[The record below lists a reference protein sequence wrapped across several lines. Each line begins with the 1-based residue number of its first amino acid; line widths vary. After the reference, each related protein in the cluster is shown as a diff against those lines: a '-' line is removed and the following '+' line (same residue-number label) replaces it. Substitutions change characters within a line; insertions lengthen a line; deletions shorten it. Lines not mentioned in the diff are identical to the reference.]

1 MPTSNETV
9 PNNEHKVN
17 SQGFVTGY
25 GQSDT
30 HALTLSDGRPNP
42 HQSAGLPYNTVSGA
56 DVFAMA
62 NNPPNVAKE
71 QAQWFIPST
80 YINCDARTHDVQGVN
95 GTFRWLTLDVDKNN
109 LTLTD
114 VDAAVSDVIGEG
126 CRLIYST
133 RSATEDNR
141 KWRVL
146 IPTLNAITGAEF
158 FDTQNAFFDL
168 LENASAGALIPDRTL
183 ARPAQLV
190 YLPNRGVFYEV
201 KVYKSKAL
209 NLTSDHAIIQYRD
222 DKRAQL
228 VKADAE
234 AKSARD
240 KRAADRKAKAQ
251 AGDVSPVDH
260 FNNAHTVS
268 DLLARYGY
276 VQAGSSCNWRS
287 PMQSSG
293 SYATRDYGEYWV
305 TLSGSDADAEIGAP
319 TKGGHRWGDAF
330 DLYRHFEHQGDWTA
344 AVKAYAQEVGL
355 NRQSEGGQ
363 HLDNLDDFQIEPK
376 QTSLDAAIRK
386 TQMNNFLDGIFT
398 ASDLHG
404 QRIPP
409 RVWHLQDL
417 IPSDTVTLFSGD
429 GGTGKSLL
437 ALQLAASTALARPWL
452 GLPVREGK
460 AIYLSA
466 EDDRAELHRRLAD
479 IAQAEGVPLADLSNL
494 TLRSLAGEDALLALL
509 DKGGALKPTP
519 LLDAIDDLLESD
531 QPDLLVLDTLADYF
545 PGNENDRAQARQFIG
560 MLRGLA
566 IRHRCAVFMLAHP
579 SLTGLNSGTGTSG
592 STGWNNS
599 VRSRLYLSR
608 VVQDSYEPNPDARVL
623 RTMKSNYARTGA
635 EIGLTWQD
643 GVFVADAPVTGLD
656 RMAASMKAERV
667 FFKLLRE
674 FTEQGRRVN
683 HAAGAN
689 YAPKLF
695 AENAKSE
702 GCTKR
707 ALKAAMDALLDS
719 GKIAIEQDGPPS
731 KRRTFLAI
739 ARRGGSGSSA

>member
-1 MPTSNETV
+1 MQTAKPVFAS
-9 PNNEHKVN
+9 
-17 SQGFVTGY
+17 GY

-30 HALTLSDGRPNP
+30 RAPILSDGRPNP
-42 HQSAGLPYNTVSGA
+42 HPSAGTPYKSVTGA
-56 DVFAMA
+56 EVVAMA
-62 NNPPNVAKE
+62 NSPASVAKDK
-71 QAQWFIPST
+71 AQWFIPST
-80 YINCDARTHDVQGVN
+80 YIGCDARTHDVQRTK
-95 GTFRWLTLDVDKNN
+95 GTFRWLTLDVDNNN
-109 LTLTD
+109 LTLAD
-114 VDAAVSDVIGEG
+114 VDATVSDVIGEAF
-126 CRLIYST
+126 RLIYST

-146 IPTLNAITGAEF
+146 IPTANAIAGADF
-158 FDTQNAFFDL
+158 SDTQNAFFDL
-168 LENASAGALIPDRTL
+168 LENASAGALIPDRKL
-183 ARPAQLV
+183 AGPAQLV
-190 YLPNRGVFYEV
+190 YLPNRGAFYE
-201 KVYKSKAL
+201 YKADKAAML
-209 NLTSDHAIIQYRD
+209 DLTPEHAIIQHRD
-222 DKRAQL
+222 AKRVAL
-228 VKADAE
+228 ARAE
-234 AKSARD
+234 AEATTARD
-240 KRAADRKAKAQ
+240 QRIADRKAKMQ
-251 AGDVSPVDH
+251 SGDVSPVDH
-260 FNNAHTVS
+260 FNAAHSVA
-268 DLLARYGY
+268 DLLAQYKY
-276 VQAGSSCNWRS
+276 AQAGSSRDWRS

-293 SYATRDYGEYWV
+293 SYATRDFGNYWV
-305 TLSGSDADAEIGAP
+305 SLSSSDADAGIGAP
-319 TKGGHRWGDAF
+319 TSSGNRHGDAF
-330 DLYRHFEHQGDWTA
+330 DLYRHFEHSGDFGA
-344 AVKAYAQEVGL
+344 AVKAYAQEAAL

-363 HLDNLDDFQIEPK
+363 HFDNLDDFHIEPK
-376 QTSLDAAIRK
+376 QTSIDVAIRK
-386 TQMNNFLDGIFT
+386 TQMNSFLDGIFT
-398 ASDLHG
+398 ASDLQG

-409 RVWHLQDL
+409 RIWHVQDL

-437 ALQLAASTALARPWL
+437 ALQLAASTALARLWL

-479 IAQAEGVPLADLSNL
+479 IAQAEGVHLADLSNL

-509 DKGGALKPTP
+509 GKGGALEPTP
-519 LLDAIDDLLESD
+519 LLDAIDDLLERF

-560 MLRGLA
+560 ILRGLA

-635 EIGLTWQD
+635 EIGLTWQN

-656 RMAASMKAERV
+656 RVAASAKAERV
-667 FFKLLRE
+667 FLKLLKE

-683 HAAGAN
+683 HASGAN

-707 ALKAAMDALLDS
+707 VLKAAMDALLDS

-731 KRRTFLAI
+731 KRRTFLA
-739 ARRGGSGSSA
+739 AAGVRHCGSSA

>member
-1 MPTSNETV
+1 MQNTKPVFAS
-9 PNNEHKVN
+9 
-17 SQGFVTGY
+17 GY

-30 HALTLSDGRPNP
+30 RAPILSDGRPNP
-42 HQSAGLPYNTVSGA
+42 HPSAGTPYKSVTGA
-56 DVFAMA
+56 EVVAMA
-62 NNPPNVAKE
+62 NSPATVAKDK
-71 QAQWFIPST
+71 AQWFIPST
-80 YINCDARTHDVQGVN
+80 YIGCDARTHDVQRTK
-95 GTFRWLTLDVDKNN
+95 GTFRWLTLDVDNNN
-109 LTLTD
+109 LTLAD
-114 VDAAVSDVIGEG
+114 VNATVSDVIGEAF
-126 CRLIYST
+126 RLIYST

-146 IPTLNAITGAEF
+146 IPTANAIAGADF
-158 FDTQNAFFDL
+158 SDTQNAFFDL
-168 LENASAGALIPDRTL
+168 LENASAGALIPDRKL
-183 ARPAQLV
+183 AGPAQLV
-190 YLPNRGVFYEV
+190 YLPNRGVFYE
-201 KVYKSKAL
+201 YKADKAAML
-209 NLTSDHAIIQYRD
+209 DLTPEHAIIQHRD
-222 DKRAQL
+222 AKRVAL
-228 VKADAE
+228 ARAE
-234 AKSARD
+234 AEATTARD
-240 KRAADRKAKAQ
+240 QRIADRKAKMQ
-251 AGDVSPVDH
+251 SGDVSPVDH
-260 FNNAHTVS
+260 FNAAHSVA
-268 DLLARYGY
+268 DLLAQYKY
-276 VQAGSSCNWRS
+276 AQAGSSRDWRS

-293 SYATRDYGEYWV
+293 SYATRDFGNYWV
-305 TLSGSDADAEIGAP
+305 SLSSSDADAGMGAP
-319 TKGGHRWGDAF
+319 TSSGNRHGDAF
-330 DLYRHFEHQGDWTA
+330 DLYRHFEHGGDFCA
-344 AVKAYAQEVGL
+344 AVKAYAQEAAL

-363 HLDNLDDFQIEPK
+363 HNDNLDDFQIEPR
-376 QTSLDAAIRK
+376 QTSLDVAIRE
-386 TQMNNFLDGIFT
+386 TQMNSFNEGIFI
-398 ASDLHG
+398 ASDLQG
-404 QRIPP
+404 QPIPP
-409 RVWHLQDL
+409 RVWHVQDL

-479 IAQAEGVPLADLSNL
+479 IAQAEGVLLADLSNL

-509 DKGGALKPTP
+509 GKGGALEPTP
-519 LLDAIDDLLESD
+519 LLDAIDDLLERF

-545 PGNENDRAQARQFIG
+545 PGNENDRAEARQFIG

-635 EIGLTWQD
+635 EIGLTWQN
-643 GVFVADAPVTGLD
+643 GVFIADAPVTGLD
-656 RMAASMKAERV
+656 RVAASAKAERV
-667 FFKLLRE
+667 FLKLLNE

-683 HAAGAN
+683 HASGAN

-707 ALKAAMDALLDS
+707 VLKAAMDALLDS

-731 KRRTFLAI
+731 KRRTFLA
-739 ARRGGSGSSA
+739 AAGVRHCGSSA

>member
-1 MPTSNETV
+1 MQTAKPVFAS
-9 PNNEHKVN
+9 
-17 SQGFVTGY
+17 GY

-30 HALTLSDGRPNP
+30 RAPNLSDGRPNP
-42 HQSAGLPYNTVSGA
+42 HPSAGTPYSSVTGA
-56 DVFAMA
+56 EVVAMT
-62 NNPPNVAKE
+62 NNPASVAKDK
-71 QAQWFIPST
+71 AQWFIPST
-80 YINCDARTHDVQGVN
+80 YIDCDARTHDVQRTK
-95 GTFRWLTLDVDKNN
+95 GTFRWLTLDVDNNN
-109 LTLTD
+109 LTLAD
-114 VDAAVSDVIGEG
+114 VDATVSDVIGEAF
-126 CRLIYST
+126 RLIYST

-146 IPTLNAITGAEF
+146 IPTANAIAGADF
-158 FDTQNAFFDL
+158 SDTQNAFFDL
-168 LENASAGALIPDRTL
+168 LENASAGALIPDRKL
-183 ARPAQLV
+183 AGPAQLV

-201 KVYKSKAL
+201 KAEKAGL
-209 NLTSDHAIIQYRD
+209 LDLTPVHEIIQHRND
-222 DKRAQL
+222 RREQL
-228 VKADAE
+228 AKVDAE

-251 AGDVSPVDH
+251 VGDLSPVDH
-260 FNNAHTVS
+260 FNSAHTVS

-276 VQAGSSCNWRS
+276 VQAGSSCDWRS

-293 SYATRDYGEYWV
+293 SYATRDCGDYWV
-305 TLSGSDADAEIGAP
+305 SLSDSDANAEVGAAS
-319 TKGGHRWGDAF
+319 KGGHRYGDAF
-330 DLYRHFEHQGDWTA
+330 DLYRHFEHQSDWTA
-344 AVKAYAQEVGL
+344 AVKAYAQEVGV

-363 HLDNLDDFQIEPK
+363 HNDNLDDFQIEPQ
-376 QTSLDAAIRK
+376 QTSLDVAIRK
-386 TQMNNFLDGIFT
+386 TQMNSFLDGVFT
-398 ASDLHG
+398 ASDLQG

-409 RVWHLQDL
+409 RVWHVQDL

-460 AIYLSA
+460 VIYLSA

-479 IAQAEGVPLADLSNL
+479 IAQAESVPLADLSNL

-509 DKGGALKPTP
+509 GKGGALEPTP
-519 LLDAIDDLLESD
+519 LLDAIDDLLERF

-635 EIGLTWQD
+635 EIGLTWQN

-656 RMAASMKAERV
+656 RVAATAKAERV
-667 FFKLLRE
+667 FLKLLAQ
-674 FTEQGRRVN
+674 FTDEGRRVN
-683 HAAGAN
+683 HAGGIS
-689 YAPKLF
+689 YAPKIF
-695 AENAKSE
+695 AEHPSSE
-702 GCTKR
+702 GCTKG
-707 ALKAAMDALLDS
+707 AFKSAMNSLLHN
-719 GKIAIEQDGPPS
+719 GKIKVVEGGPS
-731 KRRTFLAI
+731 YKRRTHLII
-739 ARRGGSGSSA
+739 AGVSD